1 MIATPGCLD
10 SLVALNHMSLATLN
24 FWELQMLKSATVIAC
39 LLASATVGNA
49 QSSEQIRK
57 QGVRECLAEAEQTYK
72 RNWQSACPGGLN
84 GPRCRLSFG
93 EVAGLDGELMTERS
107 NCYSANAAGLFTP
120 DEPIVMPG
128 TGTTEPQQ
136 LPLDPEPRRKFWI
149 SPQ

>member
-1 MIATPGCLD
+1 MISTLGCLD